1 MNMVIAMIQAG
12 NLAVLVKTAGE
23 SMGLREAMYVFFP
36 GFIAVSKSFVF
47 VTTPPCLVKNCI
59 LTVEFVSIIVKP
71 GYLLHTILIKPN
83 LHFYIILNSYRI
95 IFSGLCSSFFPCW
108 SSCLSAQQEESY
120 RNINFAK
127 YIFSTESFVDRD
139 SASSFHWLSSP
150 IFSCSLFGR
159 HASVTSPLIST
170 L

>member
-1 MNMVIAMIQAG
+1 MIQAG

-108 SSCLSAQQEESY
+108 SSCLSAQQEESD
-120 RNINFAK
+120 RNIGVRQIHLIHIIHFC
-127 YIFSTESFVDRD
+127 TESFVSWPFLVGLWGKGTRET
-139 SASSFHWLSSP
+139 P
-150 IFSCSLFGR
+150 I
-159 HASVTSPLIST
+159 I
-170 L
+170 